1 MGALLFVVPTC
12 LWQSET
18 SCDMLEALSAAF
30 ASAALPSKAP
40 AMAAYM
46 KNVQSFLGVSSIPRK
61 AAQTAV
67 FKEQHDAIASRA
79 GWERCVRQL
88 WAGPHREFRY
98 AALDLLILGSQKR
111 YGHLNAASL
120 PLLHSL
126 LSECDNWDTLD
137 ALATTGFGTALKH
150 VSTEEMRT
158 ILRAMN
164 AKSDHMWTQRAA
176 ILAQLKWKSETDLN
190 ILEELI
196 VSRMHDSEF
205 FIRKAIGWAL
215 RELGKTNPGWVR
227 AFVSKHA
234 DSLSGLSK
242 REALKHIGK

>member
-1 MGALLFVVPTC
+1 MCVLVRFGVVC
-12 LWQSET
+12 KVACEERQV
-18 SCDMLEALSAAF
+18 LEALTKAF
-30 ASAALPSKAP
+30 AAVAVPSKAP

-46 KNVQSFLGVSSIPRK
+46 KNVQRFFGVSSVPRK
-61 AAQTAV
+61 AAQAAV
-67 FKEQHDAIASRA
+67 FKEQHDAIATRA

-88 WAGPHREFRY
+88 WAGPHREYRY

-111 YGHLNAASL
+111 YGFLDAASL
-120 PLLHSL
+120 PLLQSL

-137 ALATTGFGTALKH
+137 ALATTGFGTVLKH
-150 VSTEEMRT
+150 IPAEEMRT

-176 ILAQLKWKSETDLN
+176 ILSQLKWKSATDLSM
-190 ILEELI
+190 LEELI
-196 VSRMHDSEF
+196 VSRMHDSDF

-215 RELGKTNPGWVR
+215 RELARTNPAWVR
-227 AFVSKHA
+227 AFVQKHE